1 MQLPP
6 APSKRTYQIELCMK
20 PIVEVFKTNV
30 QHRELAE
37 QLVSI
42 LRSRLAVSR
51 INFDLEDCDKI
62 LRVEGDQVCVETII
76 EILSSRGLACE
87 VLT

>member
-1 MQLPP
+1 M
-6 APSKRTYQIELCMK
+6 
-20 PIVEVFKTNV
+20 VEVFKTNV
-30 QHRELAE
+30 QYRELAE

-42 LRSRLAVSR
+42 LRSRFAFCK

-62 LRVEGDQVCVETII
+62 LRVEGKQICVETII
-76 EILSSRGLACE
+76 EILSNHGLECE

>member
-1 MQLPP
+1 M
-6 APSKRTYQIELCMK
+6 
-20 PIVEVFKTNV
+20 VEVFKTNV
-30 QHRELAE
+30 QQHELAE

-42 LRSRLAVSR
+42 LRSRSDLCK

-62 LRVEGDQVCVETII
+62 LRIEGKQVCVNTII
-76 EILSSRGLACE
+76 EILNSHGLQCE

>member
-1 MQLPP
+1 M
-6 APSKRTYQIELCMK
+6 
-20 PIVEVFKTNV
+20 VEVFKTNV

-37 QLVSI
+37 QLASI
-42 LRSRLAVSR
+42 LRGRFAFCK

-62 LRVEGDQVCVETII
+62 LRVEGKQICVETII
-76 EILSSRGLACE
+76 EILSTHGLECE

>member
-1 MQLPP
+1 M
-6 APSKRTYQIELCMK
+6 
-20 PIVEVFKTNV
+20 VEVFKTNV

-37 QLVSI
+37 QLASI
-42 LRSRLAVSR
+42 LRGRLAFCK

-62 LRVEGDQVCVETII
+62 LRVEGKQVCVEIII
-76 EILSSRGLACE
+76 EILSTHGLQCE